1 MAAILDANLKMIAFP
16 MWDFGGLLVRYFWYE
31 ILPKSVE
38 KPFVAICWGL
48 NCRLTR
54 LSPVLSTEVDLPGV
68 ASPRACPIA
77 SSESASELTIA
88 GRALFT
94 IDILNVAPLVGTQAP
109 YMSTESPMK
118 PSYMGSSGADL
129 GHFGIKETSSP
140 SGRLSSFSNPS
151 ILNIRVQ

>member
-1 MAAILDANLKMIAFP
+1 MAAILDANLKMIVFP

-77 SSESASELTIA
+77 SSESASELTI
-88 GRALFT
+88 GRTRFNVC
-94 IDILNVAPLVGTQAP
+94 ILSVAPVVGTQAP
-109 YMSTESPMK
+109 YMSPKSPMK
-118 PSYMGSSGADL
+118 PSSMASSGADL
-129 GHFGIKETSSP
+129 DHFGIKEISSP
-140 SGRLSSFSNPS
+140 SGRWSSFSSPPV
-151 ILNIRVQ
+151 LNMRVQ